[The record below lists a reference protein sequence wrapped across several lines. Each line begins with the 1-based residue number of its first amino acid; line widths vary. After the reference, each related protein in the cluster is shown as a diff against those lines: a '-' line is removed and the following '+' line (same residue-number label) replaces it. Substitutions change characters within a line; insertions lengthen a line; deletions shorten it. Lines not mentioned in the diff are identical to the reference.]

1 MNDGQFSWDKHKEKA
16 NIKKH
21 QITFDEAKT
30 VFLDE
35 NARLIYDPDHSE
47 SEDRFIMLGMSSGAK
62 ILIVVHCVKNYQN
75 IRLIS
80 ARVANK
86 VEKQQ
91 YTEHLL

>member
-21 QITFDEAKT
+21 QITFAEAKT

-35 NARLIYDPDHSE
+35 NARLIYDPDHSNN
-47 SEDRFIMLGMSSGAK
+47 DRFIMLGMSSGAK
-62 ILIVVHCVKNYQN
+62 ILIVVHCVKNYEN

-86 VEKQQ
+86 TEKQQ
-91 YTEHLL
+91 YTEYLL